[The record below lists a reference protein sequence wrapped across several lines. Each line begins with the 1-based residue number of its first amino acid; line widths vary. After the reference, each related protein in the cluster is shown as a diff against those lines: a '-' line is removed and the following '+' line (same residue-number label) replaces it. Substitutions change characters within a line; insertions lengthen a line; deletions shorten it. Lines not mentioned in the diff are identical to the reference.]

1 MRFDSA
7 GSWSFDNDSARNG
20 FFFETF
26 CVDNNSSSHADN
38 HKNNFLVRGKGP
50 SFGIIG
56 GFERSSLYR
65 KLRINFSEANTK
77 FHLILHF
84 NADNNYLFVNGKEI
98 FKLKADNKYA
108 NSTLS
113 RKHI

>member
-7 GSWSFDNDSARNG
+7 GSWSFDNDSARNV
-20 FFFETF
+20 EIF

-56 GFERSSLYR
+56 GFERSSLNR
-65 KLRINFSEANTK
+65 KLIINFSEANTN

-84 NADNNYLFVNGKEI
+84 NADNSYLFVNGK
-98 FKLKADNKYA
+98 
-108 NSTLS
+108 
-113 RKHI
+113 